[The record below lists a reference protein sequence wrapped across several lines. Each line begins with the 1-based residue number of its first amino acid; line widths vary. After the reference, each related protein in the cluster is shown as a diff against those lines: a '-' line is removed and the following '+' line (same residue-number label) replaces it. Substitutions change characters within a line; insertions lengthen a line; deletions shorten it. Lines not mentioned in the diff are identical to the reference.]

1 MRFIFFPLFNL
12 FRMQLNTAI
21 EKRQIIIDEEEY
33 EKEQLRE
40 KLDDEVWEDL
50 KFDEKNDQE
59 SIEMNLKLLDFDR
72 ESSQT

>member
-1 MRFIFFPLFNL
+1 M
-12 FRMQLNTAI
+12 NTAI